1 MTGGAGETAAR
12 ALIEGLAAYGV
23 EVIFGNLGSDHT
35 ALIDA
40 LAELHEQGARVPA
53 VVLAPHEASALAAAH
68 GYALVRGR
76 AQAVFVHVDVG
87 TANLGGAVHNAARAR
102 VPVLLFAGLTP
113 YTMEGEHP
121 GTRNSYPNHLQD
133 IPDQHGIVRPYVK
146 WSYDLRTGANA
157 RQLVSRALQLAESS
171 PQGPVYLTGAR
182 EVLASVSS
190 GREVDA
196 QRWRA
201 IEPAPLPSSL
211 VDAILAAVAGAEFP
225 LLVTSSLGRDPD
237 SVEVLVEL
245 AETLGIGVV
254 EAVPDVLSFPADH
267 ELHVGFMAD
276 PLLSRADVVIVVDS
290 YAPWM
295 PARATPRDDARIF
308 VLGADPLNERT
319 PLWYLEAEAFAR
331 TDSPVALRQ
340 LRDAA
345 RHLADRGD
353 AESRRA
359 RLAAEHAA
367 QRDRWRGER
376 EGGDGRLTVPLVC
389 AALERALDPSTI
401 VLNEAISNAEAV
413 FRHLPRSRPGTRFA
427 SGGSSLGWSSAAAV
441 GIKLA
446 QPDATVVSIVGDGS
460 YFLSEPS
467 SSHWMA
473 HRYGAPFLT
482 VILDNGGWNATKQ
495 NVIRQHPEGPAA
507 SGDRFWVN
515 LAQEADLPGVAAAA
529 GGAYAATASTAAEL
543 EEQLRLG
550 LDAVASGR
558 AAVISERLAPIS
570 DQRADKPAARGRSA

>member
-1 MTGGAGETAAR
+1 MTGGHGETAAR
-12 ALIEGLAAYGV
+12 ALIEGLSGYGV
-23 EVIFGNLGSDHT
+23 EVVFGNLGSDHT

-40 LAELHEQGARVPA
+40 LADLHERAERVPA

-113 YTMEGEHP
+113 YTMEGELP
-121 GTRNSYPNHLQD
+121 GSRNSYPNHLQD
-133 IPDQHGIVRPYVK
+133 IPDQHGLVRPYVK

-182 EVLASVSS
+182 EVLASVST
-190 GREVDA
+190 GRDVDP

-201 IEPAPLPSSL
+201 VEQSPLPQSL
-211 VDAILAAVAGAEFP
+211 VEEILAAVAAAEFP
-225 LLVTSSLGRDPD
+225 VLVTSSVGRDPD
-237 SVEVLVEL
+237 SVAVLVEL
-245 AETLGIGVV
+245 AEALGLGVV

-267 ELHVGFMAD
+267 ELHVGFMAE
-276 PLLSRADVVIVVDS
+276 PLLSRADVVIAVDTH
-290 YAPWM
+290 APWM
-295 PARATPRDDARIF
+295 PTRATPRDDARVF

-331 TDSPVALRQ
+331 ADSPVALRQ

-345 RHLADRGD
+345 RELADRGD
-353 AESRRA
+353 VEGRRA
-359 RLAAEHAA
+359 RLAAEHSA

-376 EGGDGRLTVPLVC
+376 EEADGRLTVPLVC
-389 AALERALDPSTI
+389 AALERAIDPETI
-401 VLNEAISNAEAV
+401 VLNEAISNAETV
-413 FRHLPRSRPGTRFA
+413 FRHLPRTLPGTRFA

-446 QPDATVVSIVGDGS
+446 RPDATVVSIVGDGS

-495 NVIRQHPEGPAA
+495 NVIRQHPEGQAAA
-507 SGDRFWVN
+507 SDRFWVN

-529 GGAYAATASTAAEL
+529 GGAYAGTASTVSEL

-550 LDAVASGR
+550 LAAVASGR
-558 AAVISERLAPIS
+558 AAVVSARLAPIS
-570 DQRADKPAARGRSA
+570 GQGADAVVAGARSA